1 MGGGNT
7 REARA
12 ERNTPADAVKP
23 QLIMPCLPYNS
34 SPSMFHDAYHA
45 TNYGEHRK
53 CMQSKNVGGA
63 GEGVGESDSLRKNEC
78 KVDC

>member
-1 MGGGNT
+1 
-7 REARA
+7 
-12 ERNTPADAVKP
+12 
-23 QLIMPCLPYNS
+23 
-34 SPSMFHDAYHA
+34 MFHDAYHA